1 MHTNIQSFVRA
12 GVVLVLGS
20 LAAAPAM
27 AASDSKYP
35 AADFSPSVIYSN
47 PELVGK
53 TTASHGAGGA
63 AETHAPDPKYPA
75 AYFQPSVIHKAE
87 NHAAAPA
94 AAPAPQHDPK
104 YPAAYF
110 EPKVIH
116 PAK

>member
-1 MHTNIQSFVRA
+1 MQTNIKSSVRA
-12 GVVLVLGS
+12 AAVLVLGS
-20 LAAAPAM
+20 LAVSPAM

-35 AADFSPSVIYSN
+35 AADFSPSVVYSN

-53 TTASHGAGGA
+53 SSASQGT

-94 AAPAPQHDPK
+94 AVPAPQHDPK

-110 EPKVIH
+110 EPKVIQ

>member
-1 MHTNIQSFVRA
+1 MQTKFKSCLQA
-12 GVVLVLGS
+12 ALVLALGS
-20 LAAAPAM
+20 LAAAPVLAD
-27 AASDSKYP
+27 AKYP

-53 TTASHGAGGA
+53 STASKDA

-110 EPKVIH
+110 EPKVIQ

>member
-1 MHTNIQSFVRA
+1 MHMNIKSCVGA
-12 GVVLVLGS
+12 AAVLVLGS
-20 LAAAPAM
+20 LAAVPAM
-27 AASDSKYP
+27 AGSDAKYP

-53 TTASHGAGGA
+53 STASGGA

-75 AYFQPSVIHKAE
+75 AYFQPSVIKKAE

-94 AAPAPQHDPK
+94 AAPAPQYDPK